1 MLERSGKG
9 AFEESHTPSLAQIS
23 PSVRFHPHP
32 HPRYLPVS
40 LSRRKAL
47 GTESL
52 KPCCKVDDTDPSPAL
67 GSVTFPEQDGS
78 KPRPVH
84 GVGVAGQIT

>member
-1 MLERSGKG
+1 M
-9 AFEESHTPSLAQIS
+9 
-23 PSVRFHPHP
+23 
-32 HPRYLPVS
+32 
-40 LSRRKAL
+40 

-52 KPCCKVDDTDPSPAL
+52 KQCCKVDDTDPSPAL

-78 KPRPVH
+78 KPRSVN